1 MLFSWT
7 ELELLCLL
15 PFPTRSQSSSFH
27 LFISPF
33 PYRASS
39 SFFSLWD
46 SGQESVFT
54 GSPWLWYWVTVVIL
68 VFKSLIQTDLPAFS
82 SGAAQISEP
91 NSSMLEKGEVFLRLP
106 LRLLLTWATL
116 GRLLSITQE
125 GNVNSPDVKDCIKPF
140 VPKMRALCA
149 SQKRHRNRRTVCAQL
164 VSRHIIR
171 WDKLSAQ
178 IISVLQFTMAGNS
191 VSVSQFSQWP
201 KAATRWRDRTQG
213 AAETRLGKEDEGK
226 NSLF

>member
-7 ELELLCLL
+7 ELELLNLL
-15 PFPTRSQSSSFH
+15 PFLTRSQSSSFH

-46 SGQESVFT
+46 SGQQSVFT
-54 GSPWLWYWVTVVIL
+54 GSLWLWYWVTVVIL
-68 VFKSLIQTDLPAFS
+68 AFKSLIQTDQPAFS

-91 NSSMLEKGEVFLRLP
+91 NSGMLEKGEVFLRLP

-125 GNVNSPDVKDCIKPF
+125 GNVNSPDVTDCIKSF
-140 VPKMRALCA
+140 VPKWGLYV
-149 SQKRHRNRRTVCAQL
+149 RH
-164 VSRHIIR
+164 
-171 WDKLSAQ
+171 KSATETGEQ
-178 IISVLQFTMAGNS
+178 CVL
-191 VSVSQFSQWP
+191 
-201 KAATRWRDRTQG
+201 R
-213 AAETRLGKEDEGK
+213 
-226 NSLF
+226 